1 MIAATVEPV
10 ASSGLLSRDERA
22 ARLLERRHELDLEE
36 VLWCREAAA
45 LVATDYYDEQ
55 GFATPQEW
63 LRISCHLTRGQAS
76 ERVAVGTEI
85 HSMPE
90 SLQAL
95 LAGEV
100 GYGHV
105 AAMAKTAHALRDS
118 KTAARFDETMV
129 MDKARESTVGR
140 LYRDIEQMHLA
151 PDADG

>member
-1 MIAATVEPV
+1 MIAATDEPF
-10 ASSGLLSRDERA
+10 ASSCLLPLEERA
-22 ARLLERRHELDLEE
+22 ARLMERRHMLDLEE

-63 LRISCHLTRGQAS
+63 LRISCHLTRGQAA
-76 ERVAVGTEI
+76 ERVAVGAEI
-85 HSMPE
+85 HSMPQ

-95 LAGEV
+95 LAGEI

-118 KTAARFDETMV
+118 KTAARFDEAMV
-129 MDKARESTVGR
+129 LDKAREST
-140 LYRDIEQMHLA
+140 
-151 PDADG
+151 